1 MCEREVEKERREEGG
16 RGRVKVEDKREKEK
30 ERQGDKVTERER
42 ERERESVREG
52 EREREVSHFAT
63 EIRCQIVSMTM
74 HKLAERKKKK
84 STEQKMSYRMFS
96 SIFGPWKKSSK
107 LIFEKNIKT
116 IYVTPLFEGFVLG
129 TFRTNL

>member
-30 ERQGDKVTERER
+30 ERQVDRVTERER
-42 ERERESVREG
+42 EREGEG
-52 EREREVSHFAT
+52 ECQRRRERKREVSHFAT

-107 LIFEKNIKT
+107 LIFEKNI
-116 IYVTPLFEGFVLG
+116 
-129 TFRTNL
+129 